1 MPAITVIRQGEDLE
15 FVFDLNGEDITG
27 WICTIFV
34 KRFPSDADDAFITP
48 REIPPVGRTWPGELT
63 STEIASLPVSSTSP
77 YFLTGKL
84 TNSSTNQ
91 ERQIPRRFNVTVPW
105 A

>member
-15 FVFDLNGEDITG
+15 FVFDLNGEDISG

-34 KRFPSDADDAFITP
+34 KRFPADDDDEFIIP
-48 REIPPVGRTWPGELT
+48 RQIPPDGRTWPGFLT
-63 STEIASLPVSSTSP
+63 SVETASLPVSSKSP
-77 YFLTGKL
+77 YFLTGVL
-84 TNSSTNQ
+84 TNSSTDQ